1 MKKRL
6 SISDIAKNLGV
17 SVTTVSFILN
27 GKAKE
32 KRISDAM
39 TGRVLEYVKKV
50 GYKPNQLAKSLRTG
64 KSKTLGLLVEDISNA
79 FFASI
84 ADQIEKLAYNHGYHI
99 VYCSMNND
107 DTRAKELIQLFFDR
121 QIDGFIIAP
130 TEGLKD
136 VIQHLLKNNV
146 PVVLFDRSIE
156 GLEINSVISENN
168 EGAYQG
174 TRSLFL
180 DKQATKVGFVTI
192 NSNQQQMKG
201 RLDGYMRAVDEASG
215 DISIKK
221 INRSMDEDQVVDE
234 IRAFIEDN
242 KLDGILFATNYLAL
256 SGLKAIKKYGL
267 GINHLV
273 SFDENVVFSLVDPP
287 VSAISQNIEEI
298 AKQIVSLLIA
308 EINGK
313 SDDSYKQIVVPCDFL
328 VR

>member
-6 SISDIAKNLGV
+6 SISDIANNLGI

-39 TGRVLEYVKKV
+39 TRRVLDYVKKV

-84 ADQIEKLAYNHGYHI
+84 ADQIEKLAYDHGYHI

-107 DTRAKELIQLFFDR
+107 ETRAKELIQLFFDR

-136 VIQHLLKNNV
+136 VIEHLMKNNV
-146 PVVLFDRSIE
+146 PVVLFDRWIE
-156 GLEINSVISENN
+156 GLEANYVVSENM
-168 EGAYQG
+168 EGAYLG
-174 TRSLFL
+174 ARSLFV
-180 DKQATKVGFVTI
+180 DKKASKVGFVTI

-201 RLDGYMRAVDEASG
+201 RLEGYMKAVDEANG
-215 DISIKK
+215 DFSIKK
-221 INRSMDEDQVVDE
+221 VNRSLSEEAIVDE
-234 IRAFIEDN
+234 IRDFVLDN
-242 KLDGILFATNYLAL
+242 KLDAVLFATNYLAI
-256 SGLKAIKKYGL
+256 SGLNALKKYDL
-267 GINHLV
+267 SLKHLV
-273 SFDENVVFSLVDPP
+273 SFDENIVFSLVEPP
-287 VSAISQNIEEI
+287 VSAIAQNIEEI
-298 AKQIVSLLIA
+298 SKQIVSILIN

-313 SDDSYKQIVVPCDFL
+313 AQGVFKQVVVPCDFV

>member
-39 TGRVLEYVKKV
+39 TRRVLDYVNNV

-174 TRSLFL
+174 ARSLFL
-180 DKQATKVGFVTI
+180 DKEAVRVGFVTI
-192 NSNQQQMKG
+192 NSNQQQMEG
-201 RLDGYMRAVDEASG
+201 RMEGYMRAVEEASG
-215 DISIKK
+215 DVFIKK
-221 INRSMDEDQVVDE
+221 INRSMEEDQVVDE
-234 IRAFIEDN
+234 IRGFIGDN
-242 KLDGILFATNYLAL
+242 KLDGVLFATNYLAL
-256 SGLKAIKKYGL
+256 SGLKAIKKYEL

-298 AKQIVSLLIA
+298 AKQIVSILID

-313 SDDSYKQIVVPCDFL
+313 SNESYKQIVVPCDFL